1 MDMNEGFQLDDLRGT
16 LRRRRGLIMLIFGSA
31 FLSSIFIAAVLPN
44 EYRSSA
50 VLMIE
55 PQRISE
61 RLVGSSQ
68 SETDLTHRLNLMAM
82 EILSR
87 ARLSRIIDDLAL
99 YPEESKKMTREE
111 VIEIMRDDL
120 EVVPVVP
127 ELEAENAKQEE
138 IDTFRI
144 SFRADAA
151 RTAANVTNRIAND
164 FVEEHIKARTQA
176 SGETSEFLQSELT
189 RVAGRIQEVE
199 ERIAT
204 IKAENTG
211 SLPEHMGANQLLR
224 QRLFD
229 TMRDA
234 ERIQTDAE
242 GDVTFYRQQAL
253 GADAPVDPRVS
264 SPEQRLQILELY
276 IAELNARGFTD
287 KHPDVM
293 TARLEIG
300 QLRRTLHE
308 GGDGDSEGEENV
320 LKSMAQ
326 RNAESEARRAE
337 LRAESAR
344 LEISRLRAE
353 VGDID
358 ARIADTPRVAER
370 LEALEREHEHL
381 SRSYQA
387 FSQKRLDAA
396 VSANIERQVKGERFR
411 VLESAVADFDPVS
424 PQRPVI
430 LVLGALLG
438 LGLGIGLAIVL
449 EALDT
454 SFKSVPRLQAALQIP
469 VLAAIPEIV
478 LEQDRR
484 RSRRRR
490 IRNLALA
497 SATTLIV
504 LVSSGAGYL
513 VVNGVPAPLQEFT
526 GGGETSVSQEAEGG

>member
-1 MDMNEGFQLDDLRGT
+1 MDLNEGFQLDDLRGV
-16 LRRRRGLIMLIFGSA
+16 LRRRQGVITLIFGA
-31 FLSSIFIAAVLPN
+31 VFLSSIFVAAVLPN

-87 ARLSRIIDDLAL
+87 ARLSRIIDDLGL
-99 YPEESKKMTREE
+99 YPEESKEMTREE
-111 VIEIMRDDL
+111 VIEIMRSDL
-120 EVVPVVP
+120 SVVPVVP

-138 IDTFRI
+138 IDTFQI

-151 RTAANVTNRIAND
+151 RTAADVTNRLAND

-199 ERIAT
+199 ERIA
-204 IKAENTG
+204 IVKGENTG

-224 QRLFD
+224 QRLSD
-229 TMRDA
+229 NMRDA
-234 ERIQTDAE
+234 ERVLTEAE
-242 GDVTFYRQQAL
+242 GDAAFYGQQVLASNTL
-253 GADAPVDPRVS
+253 VDTRVS
-264 SPEQRLQILELY
+264 SPEQRMQNLELR
-276 IAELNARGFTD
+276 IAELSARGFTD
-287 KHPDVM
+287 KHPDVV
-293 TARLEIG
+293 TAKLEIE
-300 QLRRTLHE
+300 QLRGTL
-308 GGDGDSEGEENV
+308 GDGDDSSEGEGGA

-326 RNAESEARRAE
+326 RNAESEKRRAE

-353 VGDID
+353 IGEID

-370 LEALEREHEHL
+370 LESLEREHEHL
-381 SRSYQA
+381 ADSYQT

-411 VLESAVADFDPVS
+411 VLESAVPDHDPVS
-424 PQRPVI
+424 PQRAVI

-438 LGLGIGLAIVL
+438 LGLGVGLAIML
-449 EALDT
+449 EALDS
-454 SFKSVPRLQAALQIP
+454 SFRSVPRLQAALQIP

-478 LEQDRR
+478 LEQDRK
-484 RSRRRR
+484 RRRR
-490 IRNLALA
+490 RRLRNLALA
-497 SATTLIV
+497 SAATMIV
-504 LVSSGAGYL
+504 LAGSGAGYL
-513 VVNGVPAPLQEFT
+513 FVNGVPAPLQELT
-526 GGGETSVSQEAEGG
+526 GGESAEPQEPDEG